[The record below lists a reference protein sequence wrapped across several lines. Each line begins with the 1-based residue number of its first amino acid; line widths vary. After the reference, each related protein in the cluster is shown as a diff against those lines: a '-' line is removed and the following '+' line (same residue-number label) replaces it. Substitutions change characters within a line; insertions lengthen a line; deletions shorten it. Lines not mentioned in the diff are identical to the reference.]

1 MAVPPYRYF
10 VFLALLGAMF
20 SGASGQQASGR
31 FARQALERE
40 DQCKAHYDNYTNSEI
55 FDNWLEGH
63 VHASNLASCI
73 FDQLPEWAKSEFTT
87 VSITLGLIP
96 PALLVLGPDMTGIAL
111 LSMRRPLLASLLA
124 FGSPALRAGP
134 DPVEFLKLTPKR
146 RWIMVVVISVLEYA
160 IAGAPG
166 GLPSVVPH
174 VPSRVLGRDPAF
186 PGHIIARDRSTAP
199 LGSLGV
205 PVKLM
210 CDYAIQWRIKKVED
224 EVRLSGARNQPL
236 YFRAVE
242 EGPVWLFFTQFVNLA
257 SLANLLMGGIILS
270 IIFFVL
276 FRKAVITVAMF
287 LAAAVACEFVLSFE
301 PYWMRFNA
309 FEAKPR

>member
-1 MAVPPYRYF
+1 
-10 VFLALLGAMF
+10 
-20 SGASGQQASGR
+20 
-31 FARQALERE
+31 
-40 DQCKAHYDNYTNSEI
+40 
-55 FDNWLEGH
+55 
-63 VHASNLASCI
+63 
-73 FDQLPEWAKSEFTT
+73 
-87 VSITLGLIP
+87 
-96 PALLVLGPDMTGIAL
+96 
-111 LSMRRPLLASLLA
+111 
-124 FGSPALRAGP
+124 
-134 DPVEFLKLTPKR
+134 
-146 RWIMVVVISVLEYA
+146 MVVVISVLEYA

-224 EVRLSGARNQPL
+224 EVRLSGARNRTAIRRSLSWVFSAVLSELTTCMYSEPL

-309 FEAKPR
+309 FEAKVKSSTKQCLARIFNKESSLGKIAILFISILSHIKS